1 MDSFDRKGGQIG
13 ADIQEAAYFL
23 AKRELVAIPTETVYG
38 LAANAFDPDAVIK
51 IFEAKQRPQF
61 NPLIVHSDS
70 LEKMKPFLSEIPE
83 WANQLAAAHWPGP
96 LTMLLPRN
104 EVVPDLVTAG
114 LPRVAVRI
122 PDHPLTLKLLESLD
136 FPLAAPSANPFGYIS
151 PVTAEHV
158 SQQLRDKVSYIL
170 DGGQSSI
177 GIESTIIGAND
188 QGDPTIFRLGGL
200 SPEAIRATI
209 GAVSIQT
216 SPVESHPKA
225 SGMLK
230 SHYAPN
236 TRLIVGEIDWLLPE
250 YGQKGPLLLV
260 FDHLHPGYP
269 ADKQLVLAPTGNIKE
284 AAFRLFSA
292 LRELDA
298 RGEELIIA
306 EKVPDRGLGP
316 AINDRLRK
324 ASGNG

>member
-1 MDSFDRKGGQIG
+1 MINQEFGRIG
-13 ADIQEAAYFL
+13 ADVEEAAYFL
-23 AKRELVAIPTETVYG
+23 ARRELVAIPTETVYG

-51 IFEAKQRPQF
+51 IFEAKKRPQF

-70 LEKMKPFLSEIPE
+70 LDKMKPFLSEIPE
-83 WANQLAAAHWPGP
+83 WAQKLADAHWPGP

-104 EVVPDLVTAG
+104 EIIPDLVTAG

-122 PDHPLTLKLLESLD
+122 PRHPLTLKLLSRLD
-136 FPLAAPSANPFGYIS
+136 FPVAAPSANPFGYIS
-151 PVTAEHV
+151 PVTADHV
-158 SQQLRDKVSYIL
+158 ADQLRSRVAYIL
-170 DGGQSSI
+170 DGGRSSI
-177 GIESTIIGAND
+177 GIESTIVGAND
-188 QGDPTIFRLGGL
+188 DGEPTIFRLGGL

-209 GAVSIQT
+209 GPVSVMN
-216 SPVESHPKA
+216 SPVEKDPQA

-236 TRLIVGEIDWLLPE
+236 TRLMVGQIDLLLPE
-250 YGQKGPLLLV
+250 YGHKKPLLLV

-298 RGEELIIA
+298 KGASLILA
-306 EKVPDRGLGP
+306 EKVPERGLGP